1 MSYMFRPNAVITLDG
16 RRFTAAEAALAGLDL
31 QLGLGEFG
39 EARLLLWPRSKLA
52 GATIGAK
59 LELALGAQGQEEA
72 VFTGAVET
80 VTHGPAA
87 LLIEALEPTAALHR
101 KFISRTFLNQTVAA
115 IVRDLADPV
124 SVAAAESDLE
134 LGQYGVEN
142 RRSVWWHLRDLAR
155 LAGCDL
161 GATAA
166 GELLWRPRGRGDTRA
181 LRYGADMLAFS
192 EGEGVAADAPAIAP
206 HGSASAAGTDRW
218 HWVNPDPLGQNPDP
232 ARVRGAIV
240 SEAAATTASDAAK
253 ARSAARGKCG
263 RVTVWGRPEVRPG
276 DGIDLQN
283 LPGGDSGGLLAAAAT
298 AAAAALGGAGGR
310 RRSGMAGRAR
320 SPCLRRH
327 ARLRQRARTGRR
339 RVGGAAAVC
348 PGDFREACREFA
360 DRRAARDHSRRAG
373 GATAARTRHRDPG
386 LSGRRRRRQ
395 PSGRSPPAQQRARTV
410 ARAGRGAAPR
420 LLAAAA
426 AGRSGRRAVRRWRC
440 ACAGRGRQP
449 LRFRSSS
456 AAIRRAR
463 RRLHPARRPGQRG
476 QALPYRDARR
486 RQADDRRWRSRVR
499 SRRHEAADRPGR
511 RCQRDLGQGHCARI
525 RRAGSRSRPAAT

>member
-16 RRFTAAEAALAGLDL
+16 RDVHRRGGGARRSRPAARARRIRRGAAAAVAALQAG
-31 QLGLGEFG
+31 
-39 EARLLLWPRSKLA
+39 S
-52 GATIGAK
+52 ATIGAK
-59 LELALGAQGQEEA
+59 LELALGAQGQEA
-72 VFTGAVET
+72 TVFTGAVET
-80 VTHGPAA
+80 VTHGPAS

-253 ARSAARGKCG
+253 ARGAARAKCG

-283 LPGGDSGGLLAAAAT
+283 LPGERQRRAARGSRRGGC
-298 AAAAALGGAGGR
+298 GGAGRSRGR
-310 RRSGMAGRAR
+310 RRPGMAGRAG
-320 SPCLRRH
+320 SPSLRRD
-327 ARLRQRARTGRR
+327 ARLRQHARTGRR
-339 RVGGAAAVC
+339 RVGRG
-348 PGDFREACREFA
+348 
-360 DRRAARDHSRRAG
+360 RRSARG
-373 GATAARTRHRDPG
+373 T
-386 LSGRRRRRQ
+386 SGR
-395 PSGRSPPAQQRARTV
+395 PAVSSLIDALRAIIRDE
-410 ARAGRGAAPR
+410 
-420 LLAAAA
+420 LA
-426 AGRSGRRAVRRWRC
+426 
-440 ACAGRGRQP
+440 
-449 LRFRSSS
+449 
-456 AAIRRAR
+456 
-463 RRLHPARRPGQRG
+463 ARRPPELGIVTQVYPG
-476 QALPYRDARR
+476 DGNAGNH
-486 RQADDRRWRSRVR
+486 QADLRLRSSGLELSRVPVAVPR
-499 SRRHEAADRPGR
+499 LGFSLLPRPG
-511 RCQRDLGQGHCARI
+511 DLDECVAMFFASSLTTYCYFPGG
-525 RRAGSRSRPAAT
+525 